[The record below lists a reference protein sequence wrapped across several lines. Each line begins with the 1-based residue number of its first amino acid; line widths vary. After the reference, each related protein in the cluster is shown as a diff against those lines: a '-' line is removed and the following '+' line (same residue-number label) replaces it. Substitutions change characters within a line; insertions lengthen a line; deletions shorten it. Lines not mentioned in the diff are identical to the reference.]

1 MKKIKKYLLST
12 LMSIT
17 IALLFSM
24 IFSGGYIDKV
34 YAADTQRIDV
44 TALGTG
50 DEASHDCKNYLTNKY
65 DDTYHWQEC
74 TVCGKQYGD
83 KVKHSFTITGI
94 ETCDAG
100 VAPRQKSCS
109 CGYHIELKKKSHTP
123 NTQYH
128 SMSSTHGTH
137 SKYCTECGTEIPG
150 AREVCFNAAG
160 QQLGCRTGLSGT
172 CVKCKGYVN
181 GKKHYRVESQT
192 CYLCDKVISKINS
205 DTTTPLSENSC
216 LIKSDITLASGVK
229 IFNIGL
235 ANYYN
240 TEGITVSDFTYTKIT
255 DTHYKLQ
262 YKATFD
268 KNKLPN
274 GSQVYIGFDC
284 DYSYNDVY
292 CSSMGLSNNWRKTD
306 FYAPSYK
313 SSKVSR
319 VNIVGNFATKATLNV
334 KYTDGYGGVQVR
346 VLDSDKSTVISD
358 WGACT
363 KSGTT
368 FSRDVDLTDEVYGTK
383 KIYVQA
389 KDDSGNT
396 TDLTEISVTN
406 LDSKVPNIKSANTT
420 DTKWSRTKD
429 YTATSTD
436 KGSGNVSI
444 AFNKKSGYVK
454 ADKDTKNTNNYSQKY
469 VFTGDVY
476 GSTVANILYK
486 DAVGNET
493 SKFVKISNLD
503 NTAPTITKTEVSDLK
518 NGTATVTV
526 TANDNKDFGKNVIKS
541 GSGVKY
547 YGIST
552 DSKSPASYGTDNVLT
567 VDKSGDY
574 YVFVKDAVGNVSKKS
589 VSVYL
594 GYTMS
599 FDYNKPETASV
610 LKGNTV
616 TSKSVTYNSPC
627 GTLPSPTLNGYTFL
641 GWYTAVG
648 GGNEITADS
657 KYTVNGDATIYAH
670 WKINTYKITYDL
682 KGGTISNQPTS
693 YNINT
698 DTITIPQPTK
708 PGYAFLG
715 WTGSNGTTAQKSV
728 SISKGSTGD
737 KSYTANWKAINY
749 SISYDLQGGTASGLK
764 TSYNIET
771 PNFSLV
777 TPTKKGYTFT
787 GWTGSNGNTPQTSVT
802 IKKGSTGNK
811 SYKANWKINTYS
823 ITYNLDGGS
832 ISGQPTSYTI
842 ESPTLNIP
850 RPTKTGHTF
859 LGWTGSNGNTN
870 QLDVSIAHGST
881 GNKAYTAHWKINTYT
896 MTVNHYKYNQHT
908 NKWDFIKKITDKA
921 NYGTVYIPKYDTPT
935 GYYNHHRDWD
945 KGWTVTGNGT
955 FNVYYYPNS
964 YSFDVNTWLDG
975 VRNVGGYTDILF
987 NVYINDK
994 LVNSKVQDYCSTHLY
1009 GDTYKIEMISNS
1021 KYTYEKSVY
1030 TGTISGNT
1038 VVEPKAQ
1045 TVPVVERLICGQ
1057 SGNDNFY
1064 VYAYVSGLGSL
1075 NRVVFPSWTD
1085 EAGQDDLNPN
1095 WQTGEKADEKGNWT
1109 FNGQSYNYRKLIKSA
1124 DHKRTGKDEHNWYN
1138 IHVYAYNG
1146 YGGHTVKTTTFAF
1159 RYNVTFNYNKP
1170 LNASSTMNN
1179 ASETVRKVT
1188 YNTAYGTLPNPSMK
1202 GWTFNG
1208 WYTAA
1213 TGGNKVDG
1221 TNIYKYAYG
1230 TTLYAHWTANK
1241 YTLSFDYNKP
1251 SNASS
1256 NIANCSVTSKSVT
1269 YDSAYGELPNPS
1281 LRGWKFEGW
1290 YTSKTGGTKITAD
1303 SIYRVVG
1310 NQTLYAHWTANKYT
1324 LTFNYN
1330 KPSNASSAIAN
1341 GTVTSK
1347 TVTYDSPYGELPAP
1361 TLRGWTFNG
1370 WFTAPTGGTQIKA
1383 DNIFRELNNQT
1394 LYAHWTANTYTLSF
1408 DYNKPSNSTSNIN
1421 GNNITNKTVTYDSPY
1436 GELPNPTLKGWTFN
1450 GWYTAK
1456 DGGTKVTASTI
1467 YRIVGNSTL
1476 YAHWTANVYTVTFD
1490 YNKPSNSTS
1499 DMTGA
1504 DIKSK
1509 QVTYD
1514 SVYGTL
1520 PNPGMKGWTFNGWY
1534 TSKDGGIKVTASTIY
1549 NITASNQTLYAHWS
1563 ANIYEIKLD
1572 SKLEGCTGSTG
1583 TTVIYE
1589 KYDTGFYSDK
1599 ACTKQITSI
1608 TIPHKIGNAFNG
1620 YTDDRNII
1628 IDSNG
1633 AIKVK
1638 TNYFLQNTTLS
1649 AKWTLNTYRVIF
1661 NGNRNSSGKTD
1672 TLVYTWSNSDTNNKA
1687 LTPNGYIRT
1696 GWNYINWNT
1705 INNGKG
1711 TAYNNN
1717 QMIGN
1722 KFFIDNLGKDVLLD
1736 GKSHDVTLYAQWK
1749 DITVPD
1755 IKEVTA
1761 EQETLLSKVNSGQL
1775 TLTSQSGAYNGELY
1789 TNLKIKIDENN
1800 TNKDASGIKNVSVLV
1815 YDKNNT
1821 TVQKTYDITNNIS
1834 YGTNTKYD
1842 FGYDGKYYPYSGTY
1856 TFKVNLYKEFP
1867 NASKLGIYVYCTD
1880 AQGNTTKRNDI
1891 FTRPSVDIP
1900 QDKPIVIPDKPIE
1913 GIVIDEINEC
1923 IYSQYVT
1930 VEGSKDFGVGET
1942 GITTTWTYG
1951 YVERYDLDYREI
1963 NTEMENEIANNL
1975 LSADNRMNRSHEIGR
1990 DNNGKAPLASVDNQ
2004 IVRIPPYVLQHLST
2018 PDTTKHDDGT
2028 TKYKDLTNNKYTATG
2043 YKGTQETGIYN
2054 TYNIIDTEF
2063 QDVHYRS
2070 GV

>member
-1 MKKIKKYLLST
+1 MNTKNVHVIREPTITKIV
-12 LMSIT
+12 M
-17 IALLFSM
+17 LFSILM
-24 IFSGGYIDKV
+24 CILLYKPITAEATSADCDKGYGIPSPSTMVDLATGKGAYWSSGGSWQSWIDFYKSMGYTYTGYSDCYMLYGANSSGHQTNEYVHGYWMDLTKNGQTYWAILRNDFGDTNTYYSRYNGWHCVNETLNGVNEYTWYYTNGIGIV
-34 YAADTQRIDV
+34 YTNTWLHTR
-44 TALGTG
+44 T
-50 DEASHDCKNYLTNKY
+50 HDPHPNKS
-65 DDTYHWQEC
+65 DIH
-74 TVCGKQYGD
+74 
-83 KVKHSFTITGI
+83 
-94 ETCDAG
+94 
-100 VAPRQKSCS
+100 
-109 CGYHIELKKKSHTP
+109 GYF
-123 NTQYH
+123 
-128 SMSSTHGTH
+128 
-137 SKYCTECGTEIPG
+137 
-150 AREVCFNAAG
+150 CFNASGRMSVGWHKGTDGKWYYFRIDTVRGEDGANT
-160 QQLGCRTGLSGT
+160 RTGMSEHGGLIWNTVHSPTTYGANGLYSEGLYLFEGLDVATNVYRRNTNGT
-172 CVKCKGYVN
+172 FDYVGTDVTRIDAGSNSNQIEPFRSKKISSNTKYVN
-181 GKKHYRVESQT
+181 DQIYNTNALYINTNVAGTYTADQNVLLVNDDYQHIRVNEYTYYIDRKKFTLTQN
-192 CYLCDKVISKINS
+192 INS
-205 DTTTPLSENSC
+205 DTETTKTSTIYYEGTWNIPTPTKTGYKFDGWEV
-216 LIKSDITLASGVK
+216 SG
-229 IFNIGL
+229 
-235 ANYYN
+235 
-240 TEGITVSDFTYTKIT
+240 
-255 DTHYKLQ
+255 
-262 YKATFD
+262 
-268 KNKLPN
+268 N
-274 GSQVYIGFDC
+274 GSKMD
-284 DYSYNDVY
+284 
-292 CSSMGLSNNWRKTD
+292 
-306 FYAPSYK
+306 
-313 SSKVSR
+313 
-319 VNIVGNFATKATLNV
+319 
-334 KYTDGYGGVQVR
+334 
-346 VLDSDKSTVISD
+346 
-358 WGACT
+358 
-363 KSGTT
+363 
-368 FSRDVDLTDEVYGTK
+368 
-383 KIYVQA
+383 
-389 KDDSGNT
+389 GNT
-396 TDLTEISVTN
+396 
-406 LDSKVPNIKSANTT
+406 
-420 DTKWSRTKD
+420 
-429 YTATSTD
+429 
-436 KGSGNVSI
+436 
-444 AFNKKSGYVK
+444 
-454 ADKDTKNTNNYSQKY
+454 
-469 VFTGDVY
+469 FTMGD
-476 GSTVANILYK
+476 A
-486 DAVGNET
+486 
-493 SKFVKISNLD
+493 
-503 NTAPTITKTEVSDLK
+503 
-518 NGTATVTV
+518 
-526 TANDNKDFGKNVIKS
+526 
-541 GSGVKY
+541 
-547 YGIST
+547 
-552 DSKSPASYGTDNVLT
+552 
-567 VDKSGDY
+567 
-574 YVFVKDAVGNVSKKS
+574 
-589 VSVYL
+589 
-594 GYTMS
+594 
-599 FDYNKPETASV
+599 
-610 LKGNTV
+610 
-616 TSKSVTYNSPC
+616 
-627 GTLPSPTLNGYTFL
+627 
-641 GWYTAVG
+641 
-648 GGNEITADS
+648 
-657 KYTVNGDATIYAH
+657 DATITAKWTPIDYTI
-670 WKINTYKITYDL
+670 KCNT
-682 KGGTISNQPTS
+682 GGGQIASYPTS

-708 PGYAFLG
+708 PGYAFAG
-715 WTGSNGTTAQKSV
+715 WTGSNGNTAQKTV
-728 SISKGSTGD
+728 TIPKGSTGD
-737 KSYTANWKAINY
+737 KTYDAHWTPINY
-749 SISYDLQGGTASGLK
+749 TISYDLQGGTMSGQK

-771 PNFSLV
+771 PTFSIP
-777 TPTKKGYTFT
+777 TPTKNGYTFL
-787 GWTGSNGNTPQTSVT
+787 GWTGTDLTSASKSVT
-802 IKKGSTGNK
+802 IKQGSIGNRT
-811 SYKANWKINTYS
+811 YKANWTANTYS

-881 GNKAYTAHWKINTYT
+881 GNKAYIAHWKINTYT

-964 YSFDVNTWLDG
+964 YRFDVNTWLDG

-994 LVNSKVQDYCSTHLY
+994 LVNSKVQDYGSTHLY

-1030 TGTISGNT
+1030 EGTITGNT
-1038 VVEPKAQ
+1038 VVNPKVQ

-1075 NRVVFPSWTD
+1075 DRVVFPSWTD
-1085 EAGQDDLNPN
+1085 EAGQDDLNPH

-1146 YGGHTVKTTTFAF
+1146 YGGKTIKTTTFAF
-1159 RYNVTFNYNKP
+1159 KYNVAFNYNKP
-1170 LNASSTMNN
+1170 LNAS
-1179 ASETVRKVT
+1179 
-1188 YNTAYGTLPNPSMK
+1188 
-1202 GWTFNG
+1202 
-1208 WYTAA
+1208 
-1213 TGGNKVDG
+1213 
-1221 TNIYKYAYG
+1221 
-1230 TTLYAHWTANK
+1230 
-1241 YTLSFDYNKP
+1241 
-1251 SNASS
+1251 
-1256 NIANCSVTSKSVT
+1256 
-1269 YDSAYGELPNPS
+1269 
-1281 LRGWKFEGW
+1281 
-1290 YTSKTGGTKITAD
+1290 
-1303 SIYRVVG
+1303 
-1310 NQTLYAHWTANKYT
+1310 
-1324 LTFNYN
+1324 
-1330 KPSNASSAIAN
+1330 
-1341 GTVTSK
+1341 
-1347 TVTYDSPYGELPAP
+1347 
-1361 TLRGWTFNG
+1361 
-1370 WFTAPTGGTQIKA
+1370 
-1383 DNIFRELNNQT
+1383 
-1394 LYAHWTANTYTLSF
+1394 
-1408 DYNKPSNSTSNIN
+1408 SNIN

-1436 GELPNPTLKGWTFN
+1436 GELPNPTL
-1450 GWYTAK
+1450 
-1456 DGGTKVTASTI
+1456 
-1467 YRIVGNSTL
+1467 
-1476 YAHWTANVYTVTFD
+1476 
-1490 YNKPSNSTS
+1490 
-1499 DMTGA
+1499 
-1504 DIKSK
+1504 
-1509 QVTYD
+1509 
-1514 SVYGTL
+1514 
-1520 PNPGMKGWTFNGWY
+1520 KGWTFNGWY

-1572 SKLEGCTGSTG
+1572 SKLEGCAGSTG

-1608 TIPHKIGNAFNG
+1608 TIPYKIGNAFNG
-1620 YTDDRNII
+1620 YTDNRNII

-1789 TNLKIKIDENN
+1789 TKLKIKIDENN
-1800 TNKDASGIKNVSVLV
+1800 ANKDASGIKNVSVLV

-1842 FGYDGKYYPYSGTY
+1842 FRYDGKYYPYSGTY

-1951 YVERYDLDYREI
+1951 YVEHYDLDYREI

-1990 DNNGKAPLASVDNQ
+1990 DSNGKAPLASVDNQ

-2028 TKYKDLTNNKYTATG
+2028 TKYKDLLNNKYTATG

-2054 TYNIIDTEF
+2054 IYNIKDTEY
-2063 QDVHYRS
+2063 QAVHYRS

>member
-1 MKKIKKYLLST
+1 MNTKNVHVIRGPTITKIVMLFSILMCILLYKPITAEATTADCDKGYGIPSPSTMVDLATGNGGYWSSGGSWQSWIDFYKSMGYTYTGYSDCYLLYGTNNSGHQTNEYVHGYWMDLTKNGQTYWAILRNDFGDTNTYYSRYNSWYCVNETLNGVNEYTWYYTNGIGIVYTNTWLHTRTHDPQFNKSDIHGYFGFNASGRMSVGWHKGTDGKWYYFRIDTIRSEDGANTRTGMSEHGGLIWNTVHSPTTYGANGLYSEGLYSFAGLDVATNVYRRNTSGTFDYVGTDVTRINAGSDSSQIEPFRSKKISSNTEYVNDQIYNTNALYINTNVAGTYTADQNVLLVNDDYQHIRVNEYT
-12 LMSIT
+12 Y
-17 IALLFSM
+17 
-24 IFSGGYIDKV
+24 YIDRKKFTL
-34 YAADTQRIDV
+34 TQ
-44 TALGTG
+44 
-50 DEASHDCKNYLTNKY
+50 N
-65 DDTYHWQEC
+65 
-74 TVCGKQYGD
+74 
-83 KVKHSFTITGI
+83 
-94 ETCDAG
+94 
-100 VAPRQKSCS
+100 
-109 CGYHIELKKKSHTP
+109 
-123 NTQYH
+123 
-128 SMSSTHGTH
+128 
-137 SKYCTECGTEIPG
+137 
-150 AREVCFNAAG
+150 
-160 QQLGCRTGLSGT
+160 
-172 CVKCKGYVN
+172 
-181 GKKHYRVESQT
+181 
-192 CYLCDKVISKINS
+192 INS
-205 DTTTPLSENSC
+205 DTETTKTSTIYYEGTQNIPTPTKTGYKFDGWEV
-216 LIKSDITLASGVK
+216 SG
-229 IFNIGL
+229 
-235 ANYYN
+235 
-240 TEGITVSDFTYTKIT
+240 
-255 DTHYKLQ
+255 
-262 YKATFD
+262 
-268 KNKLPN
+268 N
-274 GSQVYIGFDC
+274 GSKMD
-284 DYSYNDVY
+284 
-292 CSSMGLSNNWRKTD
+292 
-306 FYAPSYK
+306 
-313 SSKVSR
+313 
-319 VNIVGNFATKATLNV
+319 
-334 KYTDGYGGVQVR
+334 
-346 VLDSDKSTVISD
+346 
-358 WGACT
+358 
-363 KSGTT
+363 
-368 FSRDVDLTDEVYGTK
+368 
-383 KIYVQA
+383 
-389 KDDSGNT
+389 GNT
-396 TDLTEISVTN
+396 
-406 LDSKVPNIKSANTT
+406 
-420 DTKWSRTKD
+420 
-429 YTATSTD
+429 
-436 KGSGNVSI
+436 
-444 AFNKKSGYVK
+444 
-454 ADKDTKNTNNYSQKY
+454 
-469 VFTGDVY
+469 FTMGD
-476 GSTVANILYK
+476 A
-486 DAVGNET
+486 
-493 SKFVKISNLD
+493 
-503 NTAPTITKTEVSDLK
+503 
-518 NGTATVTV
+518 
-526 TANDNKDFGKNVIKS
+526 
-541 GSGVKY
+541 
-547 YGIST
+547 
-552 DSKSPASYGTDNVLT
+552 
-567 VDKSGDY
+567 
-574 YVFVKDAVGNVSKKS
+574 
-589 VSVYL
+589 
-594 GYTMS
+594 
-599 FDYNKPETASV
+599 
-610 LKGNTV
+610 
-616 TSKSVTYNSPC
+616 
-627 GTLPSPTLNGYTFL
+627 
-641 GWYTAVG
+641 
-648 GGNEITADS
+648 
-657 KYTVNGDATIYAH
+657 DATITAKWTPIDYTI
-670 WKINTYKITYDL
+670 KCNT
-682 KGGTISNQPTS
+682 GGGQIASYPTS

-708 PGYAFLG
+708 PGYAFAG
-715 WTGSNGTTAQKSV
+715 WTGSNGNTAQKTV
-728 SISKGSTGD
+728 TIPKGSTGD
-737 KSYTANWKAINY
+737 KTYNANWKAIDY
-749 SISYDLQGGTASGLK
+749 TISDYTISYDLQGGTASGLK

-771 PNFSLV
+771 PDFSLV

-811 SYKANWKINTYS
+811 SYKANWQANTYS

-832 ISGQPTSYTI
+832 ISGQPTSYNTETPTFTIPQPTRAGYIFVGWTGTDLSSKTKNVSVPKGSTGNRAYTAHWTPINYSISYDLQGGSISNQPTSYNI
-842 ESPTLNIP
+842 ESDTISIPKPTKNGYTFIGWTGSNGNTPQVNVTIPKGSTGNKSYKANWSAVNYSISYNLDGGTIKGAPTNYNIETPTFSIPQPTRSGYTFEGWTGTGLSGLTKNVSVSKGSTGNRTYTAHWKVITYSITYDLGGGKISNAPTSYTVESNTITIP
-850 RPTKTGHTF
+850 RPTKTGYTF

-870 QLDVSIAHGST
+870 QLDVSIVHGSI
-881 GNKAYTAHWKINTYT
+881 GNKTYTAHWKINTYT

-908 NKWDFIKKITDKA
+908 DKWDFIKTITEKA

-935 GYYNHHRDWD
+935 GYYNYKRDWD

-964 YSFDVNTWLDG
+964 YTLDVNTWLDG
-975 VRNVGGYTDILF
+975 ARSPGGYTDILF

-1030 TGTISGNT
+1030 EGTISNAT
-1038 VVEPKAQ
+1038 SVEVKAQ
-1045 TVPVVERLICGQ
+1045 TVPVVERLICEQ

-1075 NRVVFPSWTD
+1075 DRVVFPSWTD

-1146 YGGHTVKTTTFAF
+1146 YGGKTVKTTTFAF

-1170 LNASSTMNN
+1170 LNATSTINN
-1179 ASETVRKVT
+1179 SSETVRKVT
-1188 YNTAYGTLPNPSMK
+1188 YNTAYGTLPNPSMN

-1256 NIANCSVTSKSVT
+1256 NMANCSVTSKTVT

-1290 YTSKTGGTKITAD
+1290 YTSKTGGTKITAN

-1310 NQTLYAHWTANKYT
+1310 NQTLYARWTANQYT

-1330 KPSNASSAIAN
+1330 KPSNASSNIVN
-1341 GTVTSK
+1341 GTITSK

-1370 WFTAPTGGTQIKA
+1370 WFTAPSGGTQIKA

-1394 LYAHWTANTYTLSF
+1394 LYAHWTANKYTLSF

-1421 GNNITNKTVTYDSPY
+1421 GNNTTSKTVVYDSPY
-1436 GELPNPTLKGWTFN
+1436 GDLPNPTLKGWTFN

-1476 YAHWTANVYTVTFD
+1476 YAHWTANVYTVSFD
-1490 YNKPSNSTS
+1490 YNKPANSTS

-1514 SVYGTL
+1514 SVYGSL

-1620 YTDDRNII
+1620 YTDDRNVI

-1633 AIKVK
+1633 VIKVK

-1687 LTPNGYIRT
+1687 LTPNGYIRA

-1722 KFFIDNLGKDVLLD
+1722 KFFIDNLGTNVLLD

-1800 TNKDASGIKNVSVLV
+1800 ANKDASGIKNVSVLV

-1975 LSADNRMNRSHEIGR
+1975 LSTDNRMNRSHEIGR

-2028 TKYKDLTNNKYTATG
+2028 TKYKDLLNNKYTATG
-2043 YKGTQETGIYN
+2043 YKGTQDTGIYN
-2054 TYNIIDTEF
+2054 TYNIKDTEY
-2063 QDVHYRS
+2063 QAVHYRS

>member
-1 MKKIKKYLLST
+1 M
-12 LMSIT
+12 
-17 IALLFSM
+17 
-24 IFSGGYIDKV
+24 D
-34 YAADTQRIDV
+34 
-44 TALGTG
+44 
-50 DEASHDCKNYLTNKY
+50 
-65 DDTYHWQEC
+65 
-74 TVCGKQYGD
+74 
-83 KVKHSFTITGI
+83 
-94 ETCDAG
+94 
-100 VAPRQKSCS
+100 
-109 CGYHIELKKKSHTP
+109 
-123 NTQYH
+123 
-128 SMSSTHGTH
+128 
-137 SKYCTECGTEIPG
+137 
-150 AREVCFNAAG
+150 
-160 QQLGCRTGLSGT
+160 
-172 CVKCKGYVN
+172 
-181 GKKHYRVESQT
+181 
-192 CYLCDKVISKINS
+192 
-205 DTTTPLSENSC
+205 
-216 LIKSDITLASGVK
+216 
-229 IFNIGL
+229 
-235 ANYYN
+235 
-240 TEGITVSDFTYTKIT
+240 
-255 DTHYKLQ
+255 
-262 YKATFD
+262 
-268 KNKLPN
+268 
-274 GSQVYIGFDC
+274 
-284 DYSYNDVY
+284 
-292 CSSMGLSNNWRKTD
+292 
-306 FYAPSYK
+306 
-313 SSKVSR
+313 
-319 VNIVGNFATKATLNV
+319 
-334 KYTDGYGGVQVR
+334 
-346 VLDSDKSTVISD
+346 
-358 WGACT
+358 
-363 KSGTT
+363 
-368 FSRDVDLTDEVYGTK
+368 
-383 KIYVQA
+383 
-389 KDDSGNT
+389 GNT
-396 TDLTEISVTN
+396 
-406 LDSKVPNIKSANTT
+406 
-420 DTKWSRTKD
+420 
-429 YTATSTD
+429 
-436 KGSGNVSI
+436 
-444 AFNKKSGYVK
+444 
-454 ADKDTKNTNNYSQKY
+454 
-469 VFTGDVY
+469 FTMGD
-476 GSTVANILYK
+476 A
-486 DAVGNET
+486 
-493 SKFVKISNLD
+493 
-503 NTAPTITKTEVSDLK
+503 
-518 NGTATVTV
+518 
-526 TANDNKDFGKNVIKS
+526 
-541 GSGVKY
+541 
-547 YGIST
+547 
-552 DSKSPASYGTDNVLT
+552 
-567 VDKSGDY
+567 
-574 YVFVKDAVGNVSKKS
+574 
-589 VSVYL
+589 
-594 GYTMS
+594 
-599 FDYNKPETASV
+599 
-610 LKGNTV
+610 
-616 TSKSVTYNSPC
+616 
-627 GTLPSPTLNGYTFL
+627 
-641 GWYTAVG
+641 
-648 GGNEITADS
+648 
-657 KYTVNGDATIYAH
+657 DATITAKWTPIDYTI
-670 WKINTYKITYDL
+670 KCNT
-682 KGGTISNQPTS
+682 GGGQIASYPTS

-708 PGYAFLG
+708 SGYAFAG
-715 WTGSNGTTAQKSV
+715 WTGSNGNTAQKTV
-728 SISKGSTGD
+728 TIPKGSTGD
-737 KSYTANWKAINY
+737 KTYDAHWTPINY
-749 SISYDLQGGTASGLK
+749 TISYDLQGGTMSGQK

-771 PNFSLV
+771 PTFSIP
-777 TPTKKGYTFT
+777 TPTKNGYTFL
-787 GWTGSNGNTPQTSVT
+787 GWTGTDLTSASKSVT
-802 IKKGSTGNK
+802 IKQGSIGNRT
-811 SYKANWKINTYS
+811 YKANWKANTYS

-964 YSFDVNTWLDG
+964 YSFNVNTWLDG
-975 VRNVGGYTDILF
+975 VKNGNGYSDILF

-994 LVNSKVQDYCSTHLY
+994 LVNSKVQDYCSKHLY
-1009 GDTYKIEMISNS
+1009 GDTYKVEMISNS

-1146 YGGHTVKTTTFAF
+1146 YGGKTIKTTTFAF
-1159 RYNVTFNYNKP
+1159 KYNVVFNYNKP
-1170 LNASSTMNN
+1170 LNAISTINN

-1188 YNTAYGTLPNPSMK
+1188 YNTAYGTLPNP
-1202 GWTFNG
+1202 
-1208 WYTAA
+1208 
-1213 TGGNKVDG
+1213 
-1221 TNIYKYAYG
+1221 
-1230 TTLYAHWTANK
+1230 TL
-1241 YTLSFDYNKP
+1241 
-1251 SNASS
+1251 
-1256 NIANCSVTSKSVT
+1256 
-1269 YDSAYGELPNPS
+1269 
-1281 LRGWKFEGW
+1281 
-1290 YTSKTGGTKITAD
+1290 
-1303 SIYRVVG
+1303 
-1310 NQTLYAHWTANKYT
+1310 
-1324 LTFNYN
+1324 
-1330 KPSNASSAIAN
+1330 
-1341 GTVTSK
+1341 
-1347 TVTYDSPYGELPAP
+1347 
-1361 TLRGWTFNG
+1361 
-1370 WFTAPTGGTQIKA
+1370 
-1383 DNIFRELNNQT
+1383 
-1394 LYAHWTANTYTLSF
+1394 
-1408 DYNKPSNSTSNIN
+1408 
-1421 GNNITNKTVTYDSPY
+1421 
-1436 GELPNPTLKGWTFN
+1436 
-1450 GWYTAK
+1450 
-1456 DGGTKVTASTI
+1456 
-1467 YRIVGNSTL
+1467 
-1476 YAHWTANVYTVTFD
+1476 
-1490 YNKPSNSTS
+1490 
-1499 DMTGA
+1499 
-1504 DIKSK
+1504 
-1509 QVTYD
+1509 
-1514 SVYGTL
+1514 
-1520 PNPGMKGWTFNGWY
+1520 KGWTFNGWY

-1549 NITASNQTLYAHWS
+1549 NITASNQILYAHWS

-1620 YTDDRNII
+1620 YTDDRNVI

-1633 AIKVK
+1633 VIKVK

-1705 INNGKG
+1705 INNGKD

-1800 TNKDASGIKNVSVLV
+1800 ANKDASGIKNVSVLV

-2028 TKYKDLTNNKYTATG
+2028 TKYKDLLNNKYTATG

-2054 TYNIIDTEF
+2054 IYNIKDTEY
-2063 QDVHYRS
+2063 QAVHYRS

>member
-1 MKKIKKYLLST
+1 MNTKNVHVIRVPTITKIV
-12 LMSIT
+12 M
-17 IALLFSM
+17 LFSILM
-24 IFSGGYIDKV
+24 CILLYKPITAEATSADCDKGYGIPSPSTMVDLATGKGAYWSSGGSWQSWIDFYKSMGYTYTGYSDCYMLYGANSSGHQTNEYVHGYWMDLTKNGQTYWAILRNDFGDTNTYYSRYNSWYCVNETLNGVNEYTWYYTNGVGIV
-34 YAADTQRIDV
+34 YKNTWLHTR
-44 TALGTG
+44 T
-50 DEASHDCKNYLTNKY
+50 HDPHPNKS
-65 DDTYHWQEC
+65 DIH
-74 TVCGKQYGD
+74 
-83 KVKHSFTITGI
+83 
-94 ETCDAG
+94 
-100 VAPRQKSCS
+100 
-109 CGYHIELKKKSHTP
+109 GYF
-123 NTQYH
+123 
-128 SMSSTHGTH
+128 
-137 SKYCTECGTEIPG
+137 
-150 AREVCFNAAG
+150 CFNASGRMSVGWHKGTDGKWYYFRIDTVRGEDGANT
-160 QQLGCRTGLSGT
+160 RTGMSEHGGLIWNTVHSPTTYGANGLYSEGLYLFEGLDVATNVYRRNTNGT
-172 CVKCKGYVN
+172 FDYVGTDVTRINAGSDSSQIEPFRSKKISSNTKYVN
-181 GKKHYRVESQT
+181 DQIYNTNALYINTSVAGTYTADQNVLLVNDDYQHIRVNEYTYYIDRKKFTLTQN
-192 CYLCDKVISKINS
+192 INS
-205 DTTTPLSENSC
+205 DTETTKTSTIYYEGTQNISTPTKTGYKFDGWEV
-216 LIKSDITLASGVK
+216 SG
-229 IFNIGL
+229 
-235 ANYYN
+235 
-240 TEGITVSDFTYTKIT
+240 
-255 DTHYKLQ
+255 
-262 YKATFD
+262 
-268 KNKLPN
+268 N
-274 GSQVYIGFDC
+274 GSKMD
-284 DYSYNDVY
+284 
-292 CSSMGLSNNWRKTD
+292 
-306 FYAPSYK
+306 
-313 SSKVSR
+313 
-319 VNIVGNFATKATLNV
+319 
-334 KYTDGYGGVQVR
+334 
-346 VLDSDKSTVISD
+346 
-358 WGACT
+358 
-363 KSGTT
+363 
-368 FSRDVDLTDEVYGTK
+368 
-383 KIYVQA
+383 
-389 KDDSGNT
+389 GNT
-396 TDLTEISVTN
+396 
-406 LDSKVPNIKSANTT
+406 
-420 DTKWSRTKD
+420 
-429 YTATSTD
+429 
-436 KGSGNVSI
+436 
-444 AFNKKSGYVK
+444 
-454 ADKDTKNTNNYSQKY
+454 
-469 VFTGDVY
+469 FTMGD
-476 GSTVANILYK
+476 A
-486 DAVGNET
+486 
-493 SKFVKISNLD
+493 
-503 NTAPTITKTEVSDLK
+503 
-518 NGTATVTV
+518 
-526 TANDNKDFGKNVIKS
+526 
-541 GSGVKY
+541 
-547 YGIST
+547 
-552 DSKSPASYGTDNVLT
+552 
-567 VDKSGDY
+567 
-574 YVFVKDAVGNVSKKS
+574 
-589 VSVYL
+589 
-594 GYTMS
+594 
-599 FDYNKPETASV
+599 
-610 LKGNTV
+610 
-616 TSKSVTYNSPC
+616 
-627 GTLPSPTLNGYTFL
+627 
-641 GWYTAVG
+641 
-648 GGNEITADS
+648 
-657 KYTVNGDATIYAH
+657 DATITAKWTPIDYTI
-670 WKINTYKITYDL
+670 KCNT
-682 KGGTISNQPTS
+682 GGGQIASYPTS

-708 PGYAFLG
+708 PGYAFAG
-715 WTGSNGTTAQKSV
+715 WTGSNGNTAQKTV
-728 SISKGSTGD
+728 TIPKGSTGD
-737 KSYTANWKAINY
+737 KTYDAHWTPINY
-749 SISYDLQGGTASGLK
+749 TISYDLQGGTMSGQK

-771 PNFSLV
+771 PTFSIP
-777 TPTKKGYTFT
+777 TPTKNGYTFL
-787 GWTGSNGNTPQTSVT
+787 GWTGTDLTSASKSVT
-802 IKKGSTGNK
+802 IKQGSIGNRT
-811 SYKANWKINTYS
+811 YKANWKANTYS
-823 ITYNLDGGS
+823 ITYNLNGGS

-964 YSFDVNTWLDG
+964 YRFDVNTWLDG

-994 LVNSKVQDYCSTHLY
+994 LVNSKVQDYGSTHLY
-1009 GDTYKIEMISNS
+1009 GDTYKVEMISNS

-1146 YGGHTVKTTTFAF
+1146 YGGKTIKTTTFAF
-1159 RYNVTFNYNKP
+1159 KYNVAFNYNKP
-1170 LNASSTMNN
+1170 LNATSTINN
-1179 ASETVRKVT
+1179 SSETVRKVT
-1188 YNTAYGTLPNPSMK
+1188 YNTAYGTLPNPSMN

-1241 YTLSFDYNKP
+1241 YTLTYTANGGNGADYYQ
-1251 SNASS
+1251 
-1256 NIANCSVTSKSVT
+1256 TVT
-1269 YDSAYGELPNPS
+1269 YDSYMETLTN
-1281 LRGWKFEGW
+1281 RF
-1290 YTSKTGGTKITAD
+1290 TKTGYSFVGYKSDRTGEWAKYTTAD
-1303 SIYRVVG
+1303 KSNWGYNKGTVRFYDYTN
-1310 NQTLYAHWTANKYT
+1310 NQWITYKLWYWKGVYSSENGCASDNDVLKAQWRANDYT
-1324 LTFNYN
+1324 ITYNYN
-1330 KPSNASSAIAN
+1330 KPSNATSSIVNGSTAN
-1341 GTVTSK
+1341 KV
-1347 TVTYDSPYGELPAP
+1347 VTYDKTYGTLP
-1361 TLRGWTFNG
+1361 T
-1370 WFTAPTGGTQIKA
+1370 
-1383 DNIFRELNNQT
+1383 
-1394 LYAHWTANTYTLSF
+1394 
-1408 DYNKPSNSTSNIN
+1408 PSMR
-1421 GNNITNKTVTYDSPY
+1421 
-1436 GELPNPTLKGWTFN
+1436 GWTFN

-1456 DGGTKVTASTI
+1456 DGGTKIS
-1467 YRIVGNSTL
+1467 
-1476 YAHWTANVYTVTFD
+1476 
-1490 YNKPSNSTS
+1490 S
-1499 DMTGA
+1499 DMTYKTPN
-1504 DIKSK
+1504 DI
-1509 QVTYD
+1509 
-1514 SVYGTL
+1514 
-1520 PNPGMKGWTFNGWY
+1520 
-1534 TSKDGGIKVTASTIY
+1534 
-1549 NITASNQTLYAHWS
+1549 TLYAHWS

-1628 IDSNG
+1628 IDING

-1800 TNKDASGIKNVSVLV
+1800 ADKDASGIKNVSVLV

-1963 NTEMENEIANNL
+1963 NTEMENEIANNE

-2028 TKYKDLTNNKYTATG
+2028 TKYKDLLNNKYTATG

-2054 TYNIIDTEF
+2054 IYNIKDTEY
-2063 QDVHYRS
+2063 QAVHYRS
-2070 GV
+2070 GI